1 MAASPSRPR
10 RAEREA
16 GIRVDLRAAGLRV
29 TTARIAVLDV
39 LRQATG
45 PLSHAEVVDKLKGRA
60 GDPATVF
67 RNLAALSD
75 AGLAVRADLGDHV
88 WRFESRAGSDKAAP
102 NEGHE
107 HPHFLC
113 RECGSVE
120 CMPELEVR
128 TRRGQQVPRA
138 IRERSV
144 EVQFK
149 GVCDDCSTG

>member
-1 MAASPSRPR
+1 MAAPSHRR

-29 TTARIAVLDV
+29 TTARIAVLEL
-39 LRQATG
+39 LRQASG
-45 PLSHAEVVDKLKGRA
+45 PLSHAELVEQLEGRA

-67 RNLAALSD
+67 RNLGALSD

-88 WRFESRAGSDKAAP
+88 WRFESRSASAREPAS
-102 NEGHE
+102 EGHE

-113 RECGSVE
+113 RACGSVE
-120 CMPELEVR
+120 CIPELEIR
-128 TRRGQQVPRA
+128 PRRGQQVPRA

-144 EVQFK
+144 EIQFK
-149 GVCDDCSTG
+149 GLCDDCSPD